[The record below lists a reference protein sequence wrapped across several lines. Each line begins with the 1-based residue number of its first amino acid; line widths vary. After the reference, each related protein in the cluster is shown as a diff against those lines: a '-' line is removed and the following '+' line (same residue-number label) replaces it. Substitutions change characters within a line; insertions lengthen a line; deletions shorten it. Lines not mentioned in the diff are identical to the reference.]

1 MVSTQ
6 DETRQ
11 ILVIE
16 DDDNTADMMLNLLEG
31 VGFSTNFVASGVTA
45 LEHIA
50 TSPPDLILLDL
61 ALPDMDGLDVL
72 RWVRDRSFLPII
84 VISGYSREHDKVVAL
99 EAGADDYVDKPFSP
113 EELIARVQALL
124 RRVEWTPQPETKL
137 IVNELELDIPQR
149 QARIR
154 GEKLHLTPVEYGLLI
169 TLMRNAGQIVSHDEL
184 LRSVWG
190 EDYVKVGD
198 YSVLRVNI
206 SRLRQ
211 KLEENP
217 RRPYYIITVPGE
229 GYRMPGSH
237 L

>member
-6 DETRQ
+6 DATRQ

-16 DDDNTADMMLNLLEG
+16 DDPNTADMMQNLLESA
-31 VGFSTNFVASGVTA
+31 GFSANFVESGVTA
-45 LEHIA
+45 LEFITA
-50 TSPPDLILLDL
+50 STPDLILLDL

-84 VISGYSREHDKVVAL
+84 VISGYSKENDKVVAL
-99 EAGADDYVDKPFSP
+99 ETGADDYIDKPFSP
-113 EELIARVQALL
+113 EELVARVQALL

-137 IVNELELDIPQR
+137 IVNELEVDIPQR
-149 QARIR
+149 RARIR
-154 GEKLHLTPVEYGLLI
+154 GNPLHLTPVEYGLLI
-169 TLMRNAGQIVSHDEL
+169 TLMRNAGQIVTHDDL

-190 EDYVKVGD
+190 EVYEGD

-211 KLEENP
+211 KLEDNP
-217 RRPYYIITVPGE
+217 RRPAYIMTVPGE
-229 GYRMPGSH
+229 GYRMPSGRI
-237 L
+237 